1 MPIAPGQIISET
13 DLNAVWPTAL
23 NSLRSRT
30 DDNNDY
36 KQFAQT
42 FTFNGVINTT
52 PEYLRTAVLTPT
64 TDLILREAR
73 IYIRSLNGG
82 GVAQNGI
89 SATLTIPAQI
99 VEDDVIVGGNI
110 KQTLT
115 ATCTSVVPSTDFSD
129 SGATISLPNTELFT
143 FLAGDNIDIIVSTPD
158 AANNNYI
165 TVSLLFENV
174 LIT

>member
-1 MPIAPGQIISET
+1 MPIAPGQVITAS

-36 KQFAQT
+36 KQFTQT
-42 FTFNGVINTT
+42 FSFNGVINTT

-73 IYIRSLNGG
+73 IYIRSLSG

-89 SATLTIPAQI
+89 AATLTIPAQI
-99 VEDDVIVGGNI
+99 IEDDVIVGGNI
-110 KQTLT
+110 KRTLT
-115 ATCTSVVPSTDFSD
+115 TTCTSVVPSTDFSD

-143 FLAGDNIDIIVSTPD
+143 FLAGDNIDIIVSTPN
-158 AANNNYI
+158 ATNNNYI
-165 TVSLLFENV
+165 TVSLLFENI